1 MNHDSRPA
9 PPESWGGFPAFGAAL
24 LWTIF
29 VLVCYFSSIGLAVD
43 LIPAAFNAGAFPP
56 AGFQQALQVCGQSL
70 FILLAGLFITGLTL
84 AWGRRVRYL
93 FSVVPSNGWIGLA
106 LDFGLGVLFLDL
118 LWMGLG
124 LARIWF
130 RPLLLGLALALSAAL
145 FPDALALWRNRKGRM
160 MDSIPREAAY
170 LFLLAAGAVYWIF
183 SMAQCLAP
191 ETFYDS
197 MVYHLAVPQYW
208 FLRHGIC
215 DFPTNF
221 FSNYPYGGELYFLNG
236 WMTQGTESA
245 KLLHAVA
252 FGFSALFA
260 GGWAREWGGKSAGWL
275 ALGLVL
281 TLPVYCINTSTTQVE
296 GILVLALL
304 PFLYFFLAWLKD
316 DRHPPALG
324 ALAGLFLA
332 LAFSIKY
339 TSALMVGGVFL
350 SVILLYP
357 FVLKGI
363 SPGKWAGFSMGVP
376 LLLGPWI
383 LKNAL
388 FTGNPFFPYFM
399 SAFEGRHLTPESYG
413 RLLAE
418 QEGWIAHGWQLLY
431 LPWKAVVANPDGF
444 NFTGPI
450 VLAFIPWLFLFKQR
464 HPSFRILA
472 LASGLFFLGG
482 FSVTHILRFLGTGF
496 VLLNILLSVVL
507 AGGNKPSW
515 GKGAAWVGS
524 LVAFLCFG
532 YLSAISARYS
542 DCAGIWTG
550 RQTRAEYLMAP
561 GKITPYYATAQWVNQ
576 NLPSDAGLL
585 VVGDARGLYYEWP
598 FLTNSVFDEQVLAKA
613 AKEEA
618 APEGIVRRL
627 KELGVEDL
635 VVNGSEGIRVSADY
649 HHYDLTSEEW
659 KRLDDFI
666 QNDTDLV
673 YQQGFQGVY
682 RIRPT
687 SKSASAEA
695 LDLVLFFSRPASQ
708 FVKEVQRHQWEA
720 AGEDLNQT
728 LALYP
733 FSKFW
738 KQQKNQFDQSLAQSR
753 R

>member
-1 MNHDSRPA
+1 M
-9 PPESWGGFPAFGAAL
+9 
-24 LWTIF
+24 
-29 VLVCYFSSIGLAVD
+29 
-43 LIPAAFNAGAFPP
+43 IPAAFNAGAFPP
-56 AGFQQALQVCGQSL
+56 VGFQQTLQIWGQSL
-70 FILLAGLFITGLTL
+70 SILLTGLFIIGLTL
-84 AWGRRVRYL
+84 AWGRRVRLL
-93 FSVVPSNGWIGLA
+93 FPVMPSNGWIGLA
-106 LDFGLGVLFLDL
+106 LDFGLGVLFLDF

-124 LARIWF
+124 FARIWF
-130 RPLLLGLALALSAAL
+130 RPLLLGLVLALSL
-145 FPDALALWRNRKGRM
+145 SFIPDALALWRNRKGRM
-160 MDSIPREAAY
+160 MDSIPHEAAY
-170 LFLLAAGAVYWIF
+170 LFLLATGAVYWIF

-208 FLRHGIC
+208 FLHHGIC

-236 WMTQGTESA
+236 WMAQGTESA

-260 GGWAREWGGKSAGWL
+260 GGWAQEWGGKGAGWL
-275 ALGLVL
+275 SLGLVL

-296 GILVLALL
+296 GMLVLALL

-316 DRHPPALG
+316 DRHPTALG

-357 FVLKGI
+357 SFLKGI
-363 SPGKWAGFSMGVP
+363 PPVKWAVFSMGVP

-399 SAFEGRHLTPESYG
+399 SVFQGRHLAPENYA

-444 NFTGPI
+444 NFTGPM

-464 HPSFRILA
+464 HPSFRVLA

-482 FSVTHILRFLGTGF
+482 FSVTHILRFLGNGF

-524 LVAFLCFG
+524 LVALLCFG

-550 RQTRAEYLMAP
+550 RQTRAEYLAAP
-561 GKITPYYATAQWVNQ
+561 GKITPYYSTAQWVNQ
-576 NLPSDAGLL
+576 NLPEDASLL
-585 VVGDARGLYYEWP
+585 VVGDARGLYYERP
-598 FLTNSVFDEQVLAKA
+598 FLTNSVFDEQVLSKA
-613 AKEEA
+613 AKEVA
-618 APEGIVRRL
+618 TPEGIARRL
-627 KELGVEDL
+627 KELGVEYL
-635 VVNGSEGIRVSADY
+635 AVNGAEGIRVSADY
-649 HHYDLTSEEW
+649 HHYDLTEEEW

-666 QNDTDLV
+666 QQDTELV
-673 YQQGFQGVY
+673 YQQNLQGVY
-682 RIRPT
+682 RVLPVPRP
-687 SKSASAEA
+687 SHSAEIF
-695 LDLVLFFSRPASQ
+695 DMILFFSKPASQ
-708 FVKEVQRHQWEA
+708 FVKDAQRREWNKAEN
-720 AGEDLNQT
+720 ELNSV
-728 LALYP
+728 LGLYP

-738 KQQKNQFDQSLAQSR
+738 KEQKSQFERSVPPAIR
-753 R
+753 